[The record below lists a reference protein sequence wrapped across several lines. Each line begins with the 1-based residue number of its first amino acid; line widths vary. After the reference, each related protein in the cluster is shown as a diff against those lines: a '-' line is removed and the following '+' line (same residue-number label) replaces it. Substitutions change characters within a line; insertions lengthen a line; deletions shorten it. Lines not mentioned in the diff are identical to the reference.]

1 LRQFVPERY
10 SKSEH
15 YRKTSLSLLHLADLT
30 LLVMG
35 MPSNKMIMAVTP
47 IIPRTSD
54 HLAQAIALA
63 NDLPPLSPL
72 ARHLLATMAAPGE
85 GPSLREVA
93 SWIEKDIMT
102 SGKVLALANS
112 ALYGRLVPTLSVR
125 KAVARLGI
133 NPLRNLIF
141 HESMTKVWSQ
151 LPTPAQWSSIRFN
164 AHSIAT
170 GVFCEI
176 IASASAPELMEL
188 GFLAG
193 MFHDTGRLI
202 IAVLLHDNVEAM
214 EEINRHEHQD
224 LEEVEKE
231 LVGFTHSEVSAM
243 VARSWNLPL
252 SIETAV
258 RYHENPAAQPVRE
271 ESDKISLSHIVNA
284 ADWFVDCQGFSI
296 SGARREEDDK
306 LRLLRQF
313 GLGADDSNVLARFE
327 NELEILLD
335 IL

>member
-1 LRQFVPERY
+1 
-10 SKSEH
+10 
-15 YRKTSLSLLHLADLT
+15 
-30 LLVMG
+30 
-35 MPSNKMIMAVTP
+35 MPPNKMMMAVTP
-47 IIPRTSD
+47 TIAQNKD
-54 HLAQAIALA
+54 HLAQALALA

-72 ARHLLATMAAPGE
+72 ARHLLGTMAASGE

-164 AHSIAT
+164 THSIAT
-170 GVFCEI
+170 AVFCEI
-176 IASASAPELMEL
+176 IASALAPEHVEL
-188 GFLAG
+188 AFLAG
-193 MFHDTGRLI
+193 MFHDTGRLS
-202 IAVLLHDNVEAM
+202 IAVLLHDNLEVL
-214 EEINRHEHQD
+214 EELNRHEHQD
-224 LEEVEKE
+224 LEEVERE
-231 LVGFTHSEVSAM
+231 LVGFTHAEVSAI
-243 VARSWNLPL
+243 VARSWNLPV

-258 RYHENPAAQPVRE
+258 RYHENPNADPARD

-296 SGARREEDDK
+296 SGARREEEDK

-313 GLGADDSNVLARFE
+313 GLGMEDSNVLSRFE

>member
-1 LRQFVPERY
+1 
-10 SKSEH
+10 
-15 YRKTSLSLLHLADLT
+15 
-30 LLVMG
+30 
-35 MPSNKMIMAVTP
+35 MPPNKMMMAVSST
-47 IIPRTSD
+47 IPRDSD

-125 KAVARLGI
+125 KAVARLGL

-151 LPTPAQWSSIRFN
+151 LPTPAHWSSIRFN
-164 AHSIAT
+164 THSIAT
-170 GVFCEI
+170 AVFCEI
-176 IASASAPELMEL
+176 IASALAPELMEL
-188 GFLAG
+188 AFLAG
-193 MFHDTGRLI
+193 LFHDTGRLI
-202 IAVLLHDNVEAM
+202 IAVLLHDNAEALA
-214 EEINRHEHQD
+214 ELNRHEHQD
-224 LEEVEKE
+224 LEEMEKE
-231 LVGFTHSEVSAM
+231 LVGFTHAEVSAI
-243 VARSWNLPL
+243 VARSWNLPV

-258 RYHENPAAQPVRE
+258 RCHENPIADPVRD

-296 SGARREEDDK
+296 SGARRQEDDK

-313 GLGADDSNVLARFE
+313 GLGAEDSTVLARFE

>member
-1 LRQFVPERY
+1 MAGTTIFER
-10 SKSEH
+10 
-15 YRKTSLSLLHLADLT
+15 D
-30 LLVMG
+30 
-35 MPSNKMIMAVTP
+35 
-47 IIPRTSD
+47 SD
-54 HLAQAIALA
+54 HLARALALA

-72 ARHLLATMAAPGE
+72 ARHLLATISTPGD

-141 HESMTKVWSQ
+141 HESMTRVWSQ

-164 AHSIAT
+164 SHSIAT
-170 GVFCEI
+170 AVFCEI
-176 IASASAPELMEL
+176 IASALTPQHMEL
-188 GFLAG
+188 AFLAG
-193 MFHDTGRLI
+193 LFHDTGRLI
-202 IAVLLHDNVEAM
+202 IAVLLHDNPEALQ
-214 EEINRHEHQD
+214 ELNRHEHQD

-231 LVGFTHSEVSAM
+231 LLGFTHSEVSAM
-243 VARSWNLPL
+243 VARSWNLPV

-258 RYHENPAAQPVRE
+258 RYHENPSTDPASC

-284 ADWFVDCQGFSI
+284 ADWCVDCQGFSI
-296 SGARREEDDK
+296 SGARREEEDK

-313 GLGADDSNVLARFE
+313 GPAIEDATVLARFE

>member
-1 LRQFVPERY
+1 
-10 SKSEH
+10 
-15 YRKTSLSLLHLADLT
+15 
-30 LLVMG
+30 M
-35 MPSNKMIMAVTP
+35 MMAVTP
-47 IIPRTSD
+47 TIPRDKD
-54 HLAQAIALA
+54 HLAQALALA

-72 ARHLLATMAAPGE
+72 ARHLLATMAAPGD

-93 SWIEKDIMT
+93 NWIEKDIMT

-125 KAVARLGI
+125 KAVARLGL

-151 LPTPAQWSSIRFN
+151 LTTPAEWSSIRFN
-164 AHSIAT
+164 THSTAT
-170 GVFCEI
+170 AVFCEI
-176 IASASAPELMEL
+176 IASALAPEHVEL
-188 GFLAG
+188 AFLAG

-202 IAVLLHDNVEAM
+202 IAVLLHDNLDVL
-214 EEINRHEHQD
+214 EELNRHEHQD

-231 LVGFTHSEVSAM
+231 LVGFTHAEVSAI
-243 VARSWNLPL
+243 VARSWNLPS
-252 SIETAV
+252 SIEAAV
-258 RYHENPAAQPVRE
+258 RHHEDPNADPAQD
-271 ESDKISLSHIVNA
+271 ESNKILLSHIVNA

-296 SGARREEDDK
+296 SGARRQEEDK

-313 GLGADDSNVLARFE
+313 GPGIEDSTVLARFE

>member
-1 LRQFVPERY
+1 
-10 SKSEH
+10 
-15 YRKTSLSLLHLADLT
+15 
-30 LLVMG
+30 
-35 MPSNKMIMAVTP
+35 MPPNKMMMAVSPT
-47 IIPRTSD
+47 IPRYKD
-54 HLAQAIALA
+54 HLAQALALA

-72 ARHLLATMAAPGE
+72 ARHLLATISAPGE

-151 LPTPAQWSSIRFN
+151 LPTPVQWSSIRFN
-164 AHSIAT
+164 THSIAT
-170 GVFCEI
+170 AVFSEI
-176 IASASAPELMEL
+176 IASALAPEHTEL
-188 GFLAG
+188 AFLAG

-202 IAVLLHDNVEAM
+202 IAVLLHDQLDIL
-214 EEINRHEHQD
+214 EELNRHEHQD
-224 LEEVEKE
+224 LETVEKE
-231 LVGFTHSEVSAM
+231 LVGFTHSEVSAI
-243 VARSWNLPL
+243 VARSWNLPV

-258 RYHENPAAQPVRE
+258 RYHESPNADPARG
-271 ESDKISLSHIVNA
+271 ESDKILLSHIVNA
-284 ADWFVDCQGFSI
+284 ADWCVDCQGFSI
-296 SGARREEDDK
+296 SGAHREEDDK
-306 LRLLRQF
+306 LAILRQ
-313 GLGADDSNVLARFE
+313 LGPGFEDSSVLSRFDS
-327 NELEILLD
+327 ELEILLD

>member
-1 LRQFVPERY
+1 
-10 SKSEH
+10 
-15 YRKTSLSLLHLADLT
+15 
-30 LLVMG
+30 MG
-35 MPSNKMIMAVTP
+35 GMRT
-47 IIPRTSD
+47 IPRDSD
-54 HLAQAIALA
+54 HLARAIALA

-72 ARHLLATMAAPGE
+72 ARHLLATISAPGD

-151 LPTPAQWSSIRFN
+151 LPTPARWSSIRFN
-164 AHSIAT
+164 THSIAT
-170 GVFCEI
+170 AVFCEI
-176 IASASAPELMEL
+176 IASALTPEHMEHA
-188 GFLAG
+188 FLAG
-193 MFHDTGRLI
+193 LFHDTGRLI
-202 IAVLLHDNVEAM
+202 IAVLLHDNPEALD
-214 EEINRHEHQD
+214 ELNRHEHQN
-224 LEEVEKE
+224 LEEVEQE
-231 LVGFTHSEVSAM
+231 LVGFTHSEISAT
-243 VARSWNLPL
+243 VARSWNLPAT
-252 SIETAV
+252 IETAV
-258 RYHENPAAQPVRE
+258 RFHENPNADPDCGA
-271 ESDKISLSHIVNA
+271 SDKILLSHIVNA
-284 ADWFVDCQGFSI
+284 ADWYVDCQGFSI

-313 GLGADDSNVLARFE
+313 GLGIEDSTVFTRFE